1 MGRPRPTFDAIPVFR
16 RRLGSRGIPREI
28 TSGPKGKRVDS
39 LNDMAKKSKTK
50 SDPIDD
56 QLLEDELKNASDE
69 TPSGPSRVRRVRS
82 QVFRPSGLFFLA
94 VVLSGWLVG
103 PHLMERLPDLRER
116 PEYNLQAEKIHFQ
129 DRPHWVP
136 HDLIPQVAKLEN
148 WDRQPISLLENSCCE
163 QIATAFQRHPWVK
176 QVDRV
181 RLLPGARVEM
191 EITFRKPVAMVEAG
205 SGKYYPIDADAILL
219 PPSDFSRADVNRYPI
234 IINPST
240 PPQGPAGSYWGDLMV
255 LGAARLAERLEQ
267 AHDEQTTHWDHL
279 NLAAIALPKRT
290 TAELNIEEIQ
300 FQLLTRDGSR
310 IVWGRAPGTAHP
322 GELTAEQKIGRLTQ
336 YLADFGT
343 FRPPQGPLEIDIR
356 HWQEITQRRLS
367 ALEAPTRR

>member
-1 MGRPRPTFDAIPVFR
+1 MVD
-16 RRLGSRGIPREI
+16 GS
-28 TSGPKGKRVDS
+28 
-39 LNDMAKKSKTK
+39 NDMARKPKKH

-56 QLLEDELKNASDE
+56 QLIQDELEHESE
-69 TPSGPSRVRRVRS
+69 EESPSGPSRVARVRS
-82 QVFRPSGLFFLA
+82 RVFRPSGLFLLA
-94 VVLSGWLVG
+94 MVLTGWLVG
-103 PHLMERLPDLRER
+103 PHLLERLPDLSGR
-116 PEYNLQAEKIHFQ
+116 PEYNLKAENIHLK
-129 DRPHWVP
+129 DRPHWIP

-148 WDRQPISLLENSCCE
+148 WDREPISLLEESCCE
-163 QIATAFQRHPWVK
+163 QIATAFSRHPWIK

-181 RLLPGARVEM
+181 RLCPGARVEM

-205 SGKYYPIDADAILL
+205 SGKYYPVDADAILL

-255 LGAARLAERLEQ
+255 LGAARLAEHLGH
-267 AHDEQTTHWDHL
+267 AHDEQSSHWDHL
-279 NLAAIALPKRT
+279 NLAAISLPRRT
-290 TAELNIEEIQ
+290 TAELKIEEIHYQ
-300 FQLLTRDGSR
+300 VLTRDGSR
-310 IVWGRAPGTAHP
+310 IVWGRAPGTDHP

-367 ALEAPTRR
+367 ALESPSRH